1 MFGRFSDHYSSS
13 LIQKVLTSRIRS
25 PTFAAFS
32 FITLVQTTQYRYQQQ
47 IRQKLTDQSSLSS
60 GRAIPLLN
68 EDYSALY
75 QPEDQMQH

>member
-1 MFGRFSDHYSSS
+1 MFGRFSDHHSSS

-32 FITLVQTTQYRYQQQ
+32 FITLIETSQYRYRPQV
-47 IRQKLTDQSSLSS
+47 RQELTDQSSLSS

-68 EDYSALY
+68 EDYSTLY